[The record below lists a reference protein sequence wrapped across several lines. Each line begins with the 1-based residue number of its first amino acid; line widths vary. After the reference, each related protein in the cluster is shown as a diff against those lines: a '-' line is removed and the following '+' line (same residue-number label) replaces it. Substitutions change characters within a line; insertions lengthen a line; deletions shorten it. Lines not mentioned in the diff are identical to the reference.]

1 MEVYNQT
8 ANFFAERSELMR
20 DRVSEE
26 IRQKLAHELE
36 VQKQMEQ
43 ENEIDLA
50 WAKPY
55 AYILAIL
62 VVIAAIIYV
71 Y

>member
-1 MEVYNQT
+1 
-8 ANFFAERSELMR
+8 MR
-20 DRVSEE
+20 DRINEE

-36 VQKQMEQ
+36 VQKQMEE